1 MLYNSSVQVILL
13 NQTPFCALAL
23 NIMNFNSPTEKSLLF
38 GDYNGRPLL
47 FFIPYNDAQRAYY
60 RDKLYEHGG
69 IITETRPSIT
79 NSIILATSNPVLDE
93 EVPSY
98 RLQFIDDCIAAGMIL
113 NISNYQHF
121 VAPPSTSASTTT
133 HQLTT
138 PKTPTTPSLG
148 ITGTSNS
155 FASLPNSYIV
165 SQYSQLQSQA
175 LLLRPS
181 QQVMSGLLQSL
192 ASQHSFSY
200 PNSNARSNS
209 LPQIN
214 QTPFQPPAPQF
225 LQSTTVHGR
234 QQNHN
239 EYSNYGQQFNQF
251 NASSSSSSRQL
262 LELQVNDISPTST
275 VTITTGSSLA
285 ITVTKFTPEKDE
297 FILERV
303 REKPRERN
311 SHKFFRL
318 LAEHPILK
326 EHTANSIR
334 NRFRHQL
341 FARLKYIY
349 KSDERGELVRD
360 PQTHE
365 PVRVGLDQL
374 PLALKNKYTAE
385 DDMILCQEILD
396 YNKQKNI
403 EITNDITVP
412 VSYFKKLHTKYPH
425 HPTSSW
431 RDRYRKFV
439 QVVGCV
445 SYMEYY
451 RRCIA
456 LGQMPKPID
465 KQMMKDF
472 NGYDYK
478 TKHAALKN
486 ESHLN
491 DSTNSVVSVGNT
503 ITSHEDVLGMPIFSL
518 HSSESGEGD
527 TQYQQTSGSSH
538 YENMA
543 LASADNHVNLRPI
556 EQLDS
561 RQSDS
566 QSNKYGFHDEIPDLR
581 PSGNLEDLF

>member
-1 MLYNSSVQVILL
+1 MNLNSL
-13 NQTPFCALAL
+13 
-23 NIMNFNSPTEKSLLF
+23 TEKSLLF

-47 FFIPYNDAQRAYY
+47 FFIPYNDAQRTYY

-69 IITETRPSIT
+69 IITETRPSVT
-79 NSIILATSNPVLDE
+79 NSIILASSNPVLDE

-113 NISNYQHF
+113 NISNYQHYA
-121 VAPPSTSASTTT
+121 APPATSASSIT
-133 HQLTT
+133 HQLNT
-138 PKTPTTPSLG
+138 PKTPATPSLG
-148 ITGTSNS
+148 LSGTNNT
-155 FASLPNSYIV
+155 FALLPNQYIV
-165 SQYSQLQSQA
+165 SQYSQLQAQQR
-175 LLLRPS
+175 RPS
-181 QQVMSGLLQSL
+181 QERPS
-192 ASQHSFSY
+192 
-200 PNSNARSNS
+200 S
-209 LPQIN
+209 LPQAMATQHPTTYVDSTPKSGTLPQMN
-214 QTPFQPPAPQF
+214 QTAFQPQPPAPQF
-225 LQSTTVHGR
+225 LQSNTIHGR
-234 QQNHN
+234 QQND
-239 EYSNYGQQFNQF
+239 YCSYGLQPGQF

-262 LELQVNDISPTST
+262 LGLQANELSPSSTTPILTGPTS
-275 VTITTGSSLA
+275 L
-285 ITVTKFTPEKDE
+285 TKFTPEKDE

-318 LAEHPILK
+318 LAEYPILK
-326 EHTANSIR
+326 EHTANSLR

-349 KSDERGELVRD
+349 KSDERGELIRD
-360 PQTHE
+360 PQTNE

-403 EITNDITVP
+403 EISNDITVP
-412 VSYFKKLHTKYPH
+412 VSYFKKLHSKYPH

-451 RRCIA
+451 SRCLA
-456 LGQMPKPID
+456 LGQVPKPID

-472 NGYDYK
+472 NGYNYK
-478 TKHAALKN
+478 TKH
-486 ESHLN
+486 SLN
-491 DSTNSVVSVGNT
+491 DAMKKKPNLGTIVSVGN
-503 ITSHEDVLGMPIFSL
+503 EDVNGMPIFSL

-527 TQYQQTSGSSH
+527 TNYQHNRGNNH
-538 YENMA
+538 FENMGQPSIDNCGN
-543 LASADNHVNLRPI
+543 LSAV
-556 EQLDS
+556 EELDS
-561 RQSDS
+561 RQSNS
-566 QSNKYGFHDEIPDLR
+566 QSNNKYGFEEILDLR
-581 PSGNLEDLF
+581 QNGNLEDLF